1 MTRHYSKNISPDS
14 ITGMIFAMEGIR
26 NTVVLLNGPM
36 GCKFYH
42 STTSQFLT
50 IRPLLYLPLEEGGEK
65 VPVDYNYLNNWFFRQ
80 QRVPCT
86 YLDGYDYVYGTG
98 DKVRE
103 GLKFLR
109 DTVDFELLAIVNSP
123 GASLIGDNLKEL
135 AAQVLPDRR
144 CVMLESPGYSES
156 FSAGYEAAVL
166 ELLKQVGR
174 KLWEEQGMIW
184 DDSVSDGFDM
194 ASDMT
199 SDMSDK
205 SKEEVTDFQKNLTDT
220 LCDHDKTSGI
230 SFVQKGKQTDKSSK
244 KQQSLKKDGQI
255 RMCHKPDQR
264 KKVNLLGLSI
274 WHRYFEGDKAE
285 LIRLFDLCG
294 IHVNCC
300 LAADSTLEDL
310 RHLPEADL
318 NVVIY
323 QEMGQEC
330 AEYLEKICGTPYYI
344 CPGPPVGFQAAE
356 TMMRDITGLIGSDPV
371 CFEQFMEASE
381 RARALA
387 WYKINDIYQMCGL
400 PKGVTF
406 AVEGD
411 PSVVYAYSRFFMEY
425 LGMIPDCL
433 SMEESEIQ
441 KAQSHTDVYNTV
453 DGSQALENVE
463 CDKKQGMDVPQN
475 ADFSKGKINDLDDSL
490 EFGDKNSMYGGK
502 CNSENGNAVD
512 ISALLS
518 SLLAEYHAGH
528 PEQKPIMDT
537 TAELVFG
544 NANTIAALKTT
555 NRVFCGI
562 EISLPGMGYTDLIPK
577 THLGIQG
584 ALFLTEQVLNGL
596 MSKI

>member
-50 IRPLLYLPLEEGGEK
+50 IRPLLYLPPENGGEK

-109 DTVDFELLAIVNSP
+109 DTVDFELLAIINSP

-135 AAQVLPDRR
+135 AAEVLPDRR

-156 FSAGYEAAVL
+156 FSTGYEAAIL
-166 ELLKQVGR
+166 ELLKQVGK
-174 KLWEEQGMIW
+174 KLWEEQGITGS
-184 DDSVSDGFDM
+184 DFVSDSSHM
-194 ASDMT
+194 PP
-199 SDMSDK
+199 K
-205 SKEEVTDFQKNLTDT
+205 LKEGAADFQK
-220 LCDHDKTSGI
+220 
-230 SFVQKGKQTDKSSK
+230 
-244 KQQSLKKDGQI
+244 
-255 RMCHKPDQR
+255 
-264 KKVNLLGLSI
+264 KVNILGLSI

-300 LAADSTLEDL
+300 LGADSSLEQL
-310 RHLPEADL
+310 THLPDADL

-323 QEMGQEC
+323 PEMGQEC

-356 TMMRDITGLIGSDPV
+356 TMMREISQMIGADPA
-371 CFEQFMEASE
+371 CFDQFMEESE

-433 SMEESEIQ
+433 SVEEKNRSACQPAKGKSQSESRSA
-441 KAQSHTDVYNTV
+441 KGESHTCVCNTG
-453 DGSQALENVE
+453 DGSKALKDAD
-463 CDKKQGMDVPQN
+463 CDKKQGIDVQQN
-475 ADFSKGKINDLDDSL
+475 PDFSKGQINDLNDSL
-490 EFGDKNSMYGGK
+490 NFDDKNSMYGGK
-502 CNSENGNAVD
+502 YTSENRNSVD

-528 PEQKPIMDT
+528 PEKKPVMDT

-555 NRVFCGI
+555 GRVFCGI